1 MKFETFINDNIITES
16 IEDKGIFKAAFFGG
30 QSGAGK
36 SYVLKKIT
44 SGQIEPRIVNVD
56 TWIEHLH
63 AEYDTPEHNKSK
75 ILTMSQLYLYVNSCL
90 PLFIDSTSTNQL
102 QVIKRYNILEN
113 IGYDLAMVW
122 INVSLETSLNRVKIR
137 NEKGLRIVPLAAA
150 EKYYYK
156 SLEVKSF
163 LKNKFPI
170 FYEIDN
176 DDGKLTD
183 DIVIE
188 AFRKLTGFF
197 NSPITNPIGIE
208 NVNKM
213 KASGYKYLSE
223 LISEQKLKSIMRDW
237 YSK

>member
-1 MKFETFINDNIITES
+1 MKFETFLNDNIITES

-56 TWIEHLH
+56 TWVEYLH
-63 AEYDTPEHNKSK
+63 AEYDTPEHDRSQV
-75 ILTMSQLYLYVNSCL
+75 LTMSQLYLYINSLL
-90 PLFIDSTSTNQL
+90 PLFIDSTSTNQNT
-102 QVIKRYNILEN
+102 VIKRYNILEN
-113 IGYDLAMVW
+113 LGYDLAMVW
-122 INVSLETSLNRVKIR
+122 INVSIETSMNRVKER
-137 NEKGLRIVPLAAA
+137 NKKGLRIVPLEAA
-150 EKYYYK
+150 EAYYYK
-156 SLEVKSF
+156 ALKVKDF

-170 FYEIDN
+170 FYEINN

-197 NSPITNPIGIE
+197 NSSIKNPIGIE
-208 NVNKM
+208 NINKM
-213 KASGYKYLSE
+213 KTNGYKYLSE
-223 LISEQKLKSIMRDW
+223 LISEQELKSIMRDW